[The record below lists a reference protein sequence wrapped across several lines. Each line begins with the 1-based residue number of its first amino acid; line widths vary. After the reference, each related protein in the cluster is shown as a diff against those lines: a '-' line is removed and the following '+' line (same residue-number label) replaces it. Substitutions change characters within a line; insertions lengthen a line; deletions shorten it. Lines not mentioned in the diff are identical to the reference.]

1 MRQPRE
7 EEISAGEA
15 WAIFLIIL
23 MILVAA
29 VSVGADIYLN
39 LMPQ

>member
-15 WAIFLIIL
+15 WCILLILL
-23 MILVAA
+23 MLLVACASAA
-29 VSVGADIYLN
+29 VEIYMN
-39 LMPQ
+39 MVPQ